1 MANYQYCVAIN
12 YGPGFIEKGD
22 SRRLSP
28 EGFPGNLWK
37 IPANNKF
44 STKWINKV
52 SATTKTLAEA
62 QAIVDAEVAQKQ
74 AEYDALPADDPRKIE
89 GSFLYQNRPTGIT
102 LEE

>member
-12 YGPGFIEKGD
+12 TGPGFIEKGD

-28 EGFPGNLWK
+28 ESFPGNLWK

-44 STKWINKV
+44 STKWMTKV
-52 SATTKTLAEA
+52 SAITKTLAEA
-62 QAIVDAEVAQKQ
+62 QAIVDSEIAQKQ

-89 GSFLYQNRPTGIT
+89 GNILYQNRPITIT